1 MARTQLP
8 ITNGFYVSDSLPIS
22 AQNAINVFPVVE
34 DAPSLV
40 QESLRGCPGVSEV
53 ADAADVEKPGGGGE
67 PPPPE

>member
-22 AQNAINVFPVVE
+22 AQNAINVFPVIE

-53 ADAADVEKPGGGGE
+53 ADASSPDDTEGE
-67 PPPPE
+67 VG